1 MNLWRNSRRKR
12 PNMKDRSMT
21 IRQLLLHCWSTC
33 RRPWFARIIFQ
44 QPLNTRIRRM
54 SLPSSKAKSKMQRQ
68 PMQDWRLS
76 LSKDKTI
83 SRRSRHSKAV
93 LRRRCSRS
101 QRRSDRW
108 KMKWRTNS
116 LALMTS
122 RSISTR
128 KRSALQRFALSFHSI
143 NQACKS
149 KWPIMLCVMILRKIR
164 SCRAISITVW
174 MISRRSSS
182 KTSPQ
187 STLSS
192 STSKRRVLNR
202 TIRVLSRI
210 AWLFAMI
217 ST

>member
-1 MNLWRNSRRKR
+1 
-12 PNMKDRSMT
+12 
-21 IRQLLLHCWSTC
+21 
-33 RRPWFARIIFQ
+33 
-44 QPLNTRIRRM
+44 
-54 SLPSSKAKSKMQRQ
+54 MQRQ
-68 PMQDWRLS
+68 PMQDWRSS
-76 LSKDKTI
+76 LSRDKTI
-83 SRRSRHSKAV
+83 SRRSRHSKGE

-101 QRRSDRW
+101 LRRSDRW
-108 KMKWRTNS
+108 KMRWQTSS

-122 RSISTR
+122 RLISTR
-128 KRSALQRFALSFHSI
+128 KRSASQRFALSFLSI
-143 NQACKS
+143 NQVCKS

-174 MISRRSSS
+174 MISKRSSS

-210 AWLFAMI
+210 AWPFAMI